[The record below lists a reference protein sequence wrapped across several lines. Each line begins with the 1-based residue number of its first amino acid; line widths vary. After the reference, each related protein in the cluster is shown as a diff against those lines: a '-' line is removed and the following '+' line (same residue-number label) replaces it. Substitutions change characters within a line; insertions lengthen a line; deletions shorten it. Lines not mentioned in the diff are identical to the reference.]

1 MTTLPESIQEAV
13 HTLEHH
19 PAVSAV
25 LRTEFRDSGYEVE
38 VRIPVPLPSRAA
50 QPGVS
55 ATGVREH
62 EDVVFWF
69 PSRFPLAAP
78 KPYLRADFPANLP
91 HVNPHKRGERVPP
104 CIFEGSASEL
114 MHRFGL
120 DRIVDQTS
128 GWLKKAAA
136 NQLID
141 PEQGWEPVRRPDSD
155 AEVSFDADQVT
166 KALLLGGGALTVP
179 TGYGIAEKSHY
190 FKLRLE
196 RAGQAQLLEQ
206 HTHKQGNKETY
217 GGNTTA
223 FVMAAP
229 AVDGELPVFSQYAPD
244 TVTDL
249 DSLLVM
255 ASDWGINVEALR
267 AALDSWILQSDLA
280 TTNNRWPAGMVAVV
294 ILAVHRPTR
303 LVGTQGRTVE
313 LVPYQVRIPS
323 DVQKASVEHLEVL
336 PAWHSRALSPELLAR
351 MSGDESVGR
360 GFPYA
365 IVGCGSVGSKIA
377 AHLGRA
383 GFGNASFIDNE
394 NFLPH
399 NTARNALNYEESD
412 FRSPKATMMRELFS
426 KFGHQQAKAHATD
439 IIPPLIGDDPQALLN
454 LLPADCKLVV
464 DATASLKIG
473 AAAVASKHLAGI
485 RLVRVMLYGQGR
497 AAVMMLEGSQRGP
510 RLDDLNA
517 ALFAVARITPQV
529 RHALSAGSAD
539 PTQIFVGDNCSS
551 MTMPMSDSSVSRGA
565 SMMAMQLE
573 RWIASGLPDEGYV
586 AVGMSDLG
594 GIGMNWSGV
603 PIKVPVVLDN
613 ISDGWT
619 VRVAA
624 HVAEFVEEDARNWLP
639 KETGGALV
647 GIVDPITRTAII
659 AGVVNAPPD
668 SVRKPERFDLG
679 IVGLAQSLRQANE
692 DSIGYLRYIG
702 TWHSHPMGGSHSD
715 IDMDT
720 LRKLADF
727 AGGLPMVSLVWT
739 PTGLLCKVERV

>member
-1 MTTLPESIQEAV
+1 MTSLPEPIQEAV
-13 HTLEHH
+13 RALEQH

-25 LRTEFRDSGYEVE
+25 LRTEYRDAGYEVE
-38 VRIPVPLPSRAA
+38 VRVPVPLPSRAVQA
-50 QPGVS
+50 GVS
-55 ATGVREH
+55 ATGVRGV
-62 EDVVFWF
+62 EDVVFCF
-69 PSRFPLAAP
+69 PPKFPLEAP
-78 KPYLRADFPANLP
+78 TPYLRVDFPANLP

-141 PEQGWEPVRRPDSD
+141 PDQGWEPVRRPESD

-166 KALLLGGGALTVP
+166 KALLLDGSVLTIP
-179 TGYGIAEKSHY
+179 TGYGIADKSHY

-196 RAGQAQLLEQ
+196 RAGQVELLQ
-206 HTHKQGNKETY
+206 QKSYKQGNKETY
-217 GGNTTA
+217 GGQTSS
-223 FVMAAP
+223 FVLAAP
-229 AVDGELPVFSQYAPD
+229 AVDGELPVCSEYAPD

-249 DSLLVM
+249 DSLFAM
-255 ASDWGINVEALR
+255 AFNWGISVEALR
-267 AALDSWILQSDLA
+267 AALESWLLQSDLA
-280 TTNNRWPAGMVAVV
+280 TTNTRWPAGMVAVV
-294 ILAVHRPTR
+294 ILAVRRPTR

-313 LVPYQVRIPS
+313 FVPYQLRVPA

-351 MSGDESVGR
+351 MSGNETVDRS
-360 GFPYA
+360 FPYA
-365 IVGCGSVGSKIA
+365 VVGCGSVGSKIA
-377 AHLGRA
+377 AHLGRS
-383 GFGNASFIDNE
+383 GFGNVSLIDNE

-399 NTARNALNYEESD
+399 NTARNALNYEDSD
-412 FRSPKATMMRELFS
+412 FRSPKATMMSELFG
-426 KFGHQQAKAHATD
+426 KFGHQQVQAYVTD
-439 IIPPLIGDDPQALLN
+439 IVPALIADDPKVLQN

-464 DATASLKIG
+464 DATASLKVG
-473 AAAVASKHLAGI
+473 AAAVVSKHLTDV
-485 RLVRVMLYGQGR
+485 RLVRTMLYGQGR
-497 AAVMMLEGSQRGP
+497 AAVMMLEGAHRSP

-517 ALFAVARITPQV
+517 ALFAVARNTPQV

-539 PTQIFVGDNCSS
+539 PTKVFIGDNCAS
-551 MTMPMSDSSVSRGA
+551 MTMPMSDSVVSRGT

-573 RWIASGLPDEGYV
+573 RWIASGLPHEGYV

-594 GIGMNWSGV
+594 DIGMNWVGV
-603 PIKVPVVLDN
+603 PIKPPVVLEDV
-613 ISDGWT
+613 SGGWT

-624 HVAEFVEEDARNWLP
+624 HVMEFLEQDALHWLP

-647 GIVDPITRTAII
+647 GVVDPISRTAII
-659 AGVVNAPPD
+659 AGVVAAPPD
-668 SVRKPERFDLG
+668 SVRKRERFDLG
-679 IVGLAQSLRQANE
+679 IVGLAQSLKQANE

-702 TWHSHPMGGSHSD
+702 TWHSHPMGGSHSE
-715 IDMDT
+715 IDMET

-739 PTGLLCKVERV
+739 PTGLQCKVERV